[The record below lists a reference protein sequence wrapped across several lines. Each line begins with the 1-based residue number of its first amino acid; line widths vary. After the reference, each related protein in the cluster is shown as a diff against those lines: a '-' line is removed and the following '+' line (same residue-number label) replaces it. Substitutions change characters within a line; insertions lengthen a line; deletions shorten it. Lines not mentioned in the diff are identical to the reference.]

1 MLSDVVGGANMG
13 MVERGSVGALG
24 ARTDPGDRNR
34 LPAQTGRILTA
45 VEARIPR
52 LGDFASLARA
62 DLRDDF
68 VRANQRAGGLHS
80 QAAGRV
86 MRQPRRPAGRLI
98 RARGPMKHTIG
109 VPLALA
115 LLLLAPSM
123 GRAAQDSRFE
133 FRRERAEIRR
143 EWRQANRER
152 YRVRAEIRR
161 EFRRARDAYRRAF
174 RDASSR
180 AYREAM
186 RDTRRAFRDAH
197 RWRW

>member
-1 MLSDVVGGANMG
+1 MG
-13 MVERGSVGALG
+13 MVERGSVGALRT
-24 ARTDPGDRNR
+24 RTDPGDRNR

-45 VEARIPR
+45 RSR
-52 LGDFASLARA
+52 RASRA
-62 DLRDDF
+62 LEITPLSPAPVCVTISCGPINVPAVYTHR
-68 VRANQRAGGLHS
+68 RR
-80 QAAGRV
+80 GRV

-143 EWRQANRER
+143 EWRHANRER

>member
-1 MLSDVVGGANMG
+1 LSEHASA
-13 MVERGSVGALG
+13 RFALE
-24 ARTDPGDRNR
+24 PI
-34 LPAQTGRILTA
+34 PAIGIGCQRSRQDFDGA

-62 DLRDDF
+62 DLLTISCGPINVPAVYTHR
-68 VRANQRAGGLHS
+68 RR
-80 QAAGRV
+80 GRV

-143 EWRQANRER
+143 EWRHANRER